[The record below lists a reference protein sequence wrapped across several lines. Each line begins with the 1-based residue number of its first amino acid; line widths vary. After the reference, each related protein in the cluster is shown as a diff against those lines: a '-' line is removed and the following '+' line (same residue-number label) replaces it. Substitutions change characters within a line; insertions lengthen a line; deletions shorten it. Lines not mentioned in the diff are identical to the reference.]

1 MWSFVLLDMYW
12 NNFLT
17 LAMICKIWRTWQSQV
32 NIKMNIAPLY
42 NICSFAKQKS
52 YFGLLEHFA
61 KYQSTVAH
69 SNVGGGVTGELQFC
83 MQLDWSTVAHPN
95 FFCLERRATVHFCS
109 YRLCRLL
116 ASAKK
121 KPISKIEG
129 YLILNY
135 ICQICKINSV
145 IHNIAA
151 AIVPFSKCGGPN
163 KNGDEFAWSIIF

>member
-1 MWSFVLLDMYW
+1 M
-12 NNFLT
+12 
-17 LAMICKIWRTWQSQV
+17 AWQSQV

-52 YFGLLEHFA
+52 YFGLLEHMLNI
-61 KYQSTVAH
+61 SLR
-69 SNVGGGVTGELQFC
+69 SLILMWGGVTGELQFC

-116 ASAKK
+116 TSAKK